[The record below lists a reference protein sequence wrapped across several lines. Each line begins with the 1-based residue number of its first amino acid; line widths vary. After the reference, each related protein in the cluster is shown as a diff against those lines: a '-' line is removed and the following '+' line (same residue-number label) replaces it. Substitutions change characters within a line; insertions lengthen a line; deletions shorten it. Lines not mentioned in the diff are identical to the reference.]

1 MCPNSSNGQ
10 HNYVLQP
17 IITEGETIVVKVCI
31 LCQQEG

>member
-10 HNYVLQP
+10 HSYLL
-17 IITEGETIVVKVCI
+17 TTIVFNGQPVVVKICQ

>member
-10 HNYVLQP
+10 HNFQLR
-17 IITEGETIVVKVCI
+17 TINAPGGTVVIRVCL